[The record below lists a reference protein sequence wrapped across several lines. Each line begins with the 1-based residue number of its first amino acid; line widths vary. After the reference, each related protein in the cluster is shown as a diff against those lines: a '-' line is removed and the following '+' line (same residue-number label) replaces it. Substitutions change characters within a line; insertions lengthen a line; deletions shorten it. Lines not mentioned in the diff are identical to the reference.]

1 MLEITIHFSAVKFI
15 PGDENKDSMTARG
28 LDFEMILHAI
38 GAGKVLAFESHP
50 SRPDQKLLI
59 VEIAGYAVAAP
70 CERRGDAWRII
81 TAYPSRK
88 HHKRYLP

>member
-1 MLEITIHFSAVKFI
+1 MKFI

-28 LDFEMILHAI
+28 LTFEQVAN
-38 GAGKVLAFESHP
+38 APVLAVLPNPGHP
-50 SRPDQKLLI
+50 GQILLV
-59 VEIAGYAVAAP
+59 VEISGYAVAAP

-88 HHKRYLP
+88 HHKRYLS